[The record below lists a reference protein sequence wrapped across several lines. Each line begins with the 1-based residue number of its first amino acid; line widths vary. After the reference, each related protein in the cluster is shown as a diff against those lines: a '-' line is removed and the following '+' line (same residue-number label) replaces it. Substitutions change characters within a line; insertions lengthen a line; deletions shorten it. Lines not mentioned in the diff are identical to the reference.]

1 MDDFVGSS
9 YSAVHDTPEFN
20 PMNEDEFVFHTPDP
34 VLALPSP
41 DRLELLDEEIAD
53 EIMWLGNRVLNL
65 GRALDALDLSA
76 RNFDGFFE
84 RRREGYAVLAAQAMD
99 LIDRLVS
106 EYALR
111 MPDKPDYYRQRED
124 FVRVLQSSGESRQST
139 RTARQVNKT
148 TGSNVTQL
156 FPKATDDAD

>member
-1 MDDFVGSS
+1 
-9 YSAVHDTPEFN
+9 
-20 PMNEDEFVFHTPDP
+20 MNEDEFVFHIPDP

-84 RRREGYAVLAAQAMD
+84 RRREGYSPCGASD
-99 LIDRLVS
+99 GPDRPS
-106 EYALR
+106 G
-111 MPDKPDYYRQRED
+111 QR
-124 FVRVLQSSGESRQST
+124 VRAT
-139 RTARQVNKT
+139 YARQ
-148 TGSNVTQL
+148 
-156 FPKATDDAD
+156 A